1 MSEQQQMK
9 ISNDN
14 KELLLTYF
22 STFVEGF
29 KVLLACMLAV
39 FVPQSCMDQGDKEA
53 HTCTFN
59 ENFSNLSDYNAFVL
73 AWNFFTLIALSKF
86 YHSQSKRET
95 YLITH
100 LEVNKNLADFGLDDS
115 LKSYEKIRGRV
126 HDHNGNVYRWC
137 GISIVLFLMN
147 AIFSSV
153 LIFGFY
159 YDGFR
164 SVTAL
169 ITNVLLV
176 IGKLFST
183 LDITYGCVNHKC
195 LALST
200 VRHEPISFNDVD
212 PDYKKPDEQKTL

>member
-1 MSEQQQMK
+1 MK
-9 ISNDN
+9 ITNDT

-22 STFVEGF
+22 LTAIEGF

-39 FVPQSCMDQGDKEA
+39 FVPQACSDHTGNGT

-59 ENFSNLSDYNAFVL
+59 ENFRDLSDLNSFVL
-73 AWNFFTLIALSKF
+73 AWNFFTLCALSTF
-86 YHSQSKRET
+86 YYKQSKRET
-95 YLITH
+95 YLISH
-100 LEVNKNLADFGLDDS
+100 LEVNKNLPDFGLGDS
-115 LKSYEKIRGRV
+115 LEKYEKIKNRV
-126 HDHNGNVYRWC
+126 GDHNRGLYKWA

-147 AIFSSV
+147 TVFSSV
-153 LIFGFY
+153 LIFAFY

-176 IGKLFST
+176 VGKLFTT

-200 VRHEPISFNDVD
+200 VRSEPISFNDID
-212 PDYKKPDEQKTL
+212 PEYKNAA